1 MANRLLAVGALEK
14 ATALGELV
22 DMRSV
27 RELGPVAT
35 QLRTKVIDRDKKDV
49 RLLLRQQRAGE
60 GEEKE

>member
-1 MANRLLAVGALEK
+1 MLAVGALEK

-22 DMRSV
+22 DMRSD